1 MQNSFY
7 YIKNHKKFINEK
19 RQKRYCGLYRLGM
32 MVLQYKGTDGKGFRT
47 AVEARKET
55 EDFII
60 RMNELPKAQEVSN
73 VIEPATNG

>member
-1 MQNSFY
+1 MTNAFY
-7 YIKNHKKFINEK
+7 FVNNHKRYLNEK
-19 RQKRYCGLYRLGM
+19 KQKRYCGLYRLGM

-60 RMNELPKAQEVSN
+60 RMNEPPKAQEVSY
-73 VIEPATNG
+73 VTEPATNG